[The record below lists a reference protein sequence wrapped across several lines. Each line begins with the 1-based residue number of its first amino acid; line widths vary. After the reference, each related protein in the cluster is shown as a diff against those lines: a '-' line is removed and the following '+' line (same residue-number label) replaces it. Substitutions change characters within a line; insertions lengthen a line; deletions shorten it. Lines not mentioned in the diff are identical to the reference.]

1 MKKIVFKNG
10 MVLCFRMPCKCC
22 GVILLEQLDLHQQKL
37 CLGDHWYIPLNFL
50 VLKLIYQVQP
60 WRHPWYTKLRL
71 IRKSNFAVASKK
83 IKKAQSKYKSAY
95 DKKMNAKPF
104 QMKIGDRVQYK
115 LYKSKNTLI
124 KKELTLWAPIKS
136 YHLVLS
142 VDIKKQRVILQ
153 DRRGNRLERTHP
165 FSRIRKFKN

>member
-1 MKKIVFKNG
+1 MLQNALQRLRCDPTRTTGFAPAEIMLGRPLVYPVEFSRSEN
-10 MVLCFRMPCKCC
+10 
-22 GVILLEQLDLHQQKL
+22 DLS
-37 CLGDHWYIPLNFL
+37 GTTMTTPL
-50 VLKLIYQVQP
+50 VQ
-60 WRHPWYTKLRL
+60 KLRL

-83 IKKAQSKYKSAY
+83 IKKAQSKYKSDY

-104 QMKIGDRVQYK
+104 QIKIGDQVQYK
-115 LYKSKNTLI
+115 IYKSKKTLS
-124 KKELTLWAPIKS
+124 KNELILWAPIKS

-153 DRRGNRLERTHP
+153 DKRGNRLERTHP